1 MILNYQEIVNTINN
15 YWTSSKNIK
24 NIIEHLDFSNVKS
37 NIDIKT
43 NIITLLNDKLSTVE
57 YYENL
62 TDEQLYELITT
73 NKIHLFNDNFVNFI
87 SQIIDDKFPDCCS
100 FVLKRYI
107 KELKK
112 IQKIEELNDD
122 IVLKIENKIK
132 DDTDYISLYNIN
144 KKIIK
149 LYKRELLNNILREY
163 HNGVNYRKLLKK
175 YHPDLNKNIDKEYI
189 QIINEL
195 KKGGIFDAK

>member
-1 MILNYQEIVNTINN
+1 MVLNYQEIVNTINN
-15 YWTSSKNIK
+15 YWTNSKNIK

-43 NIITLLNDKLSTVE
+43 NIINLLSDKLSTVE

-112 IQKIEELNDD
+112 IQKIEELSDD
-122 IVLKIENKIK
+122 IILKIENKIK

>member
-43 NIITLLNDKLSTVE
+43 NIINLLSDKLSTVE

-87 SQIIDDKFPDCCS
+87 SQIIDDKFPRCCS

-112 IQKIEELNDD
+112 IQKIEELNDN
-122 IVLKIENKIK
+122 IILKIENKVK